1 MELCIIVA
9 MDQNGVI
16 GVNGTLP
23 WHLPR
28 DMTHFR
34 TLTAGHTVI
43 MGRKTYES
51 IGRPLPKRQNIVI
64 SNTAAY
70 PHVQMARTFEEALGL
85 CEPQAKVF
93 AIGGSAVYKSALE
106 QAQTCYITRV
116 HTIVTGDTMFP
127 TINWEQ
133 WAEVERMHHA
143 ADSNNEFG
151 MDFITYKK

>member
-34 TLTAGHTVI
+34 TVTAGHTVI

-64 SNTAAY
+64 SNTQAY
-70 PHVQMARTFEEALGL
+70 PNVQMARTFEEALSL
-85 CEPQAKVF
+85 CAPQAKVF
-93 AIGGSAVYKSALE
+93 AIGGNAVYRVALE
-106 QAQTCYITRV
+106 QAKTCYITQV
-116 HTIVTGDTMFP
+116 YTTVVGDTVFP
-127 TINWEQ
+127 KVNWEE
-133 WAEVERMHHA
+133 WREVAREHHS
-143 ADSNNEFG
+143 ADSENKFG